1 MRPSPLNPTQPHE
14 APFLNLPPLVGG
26 NEGGVAPQA
35 RRRGGRGEAVPS
47 PLNPTPPHEAPP
59 LNLPPLCGRDRGRG
73 RAAGAPEGRTRGAVP
88 LDAAPAPCYSAPRLR
103 AHPRR
108 RIPVP
113 ELPEVEAAKR
123 YLAAAGLVGR
133 RFTGADLRWPR
144 AIRSGGVE
152 DFVLGIT
159 GAAVHRLDRR
169 GKFIL
174 IHLSLFS
181 QGEKIEMRGPQITT
195 NVQSKPA
202 ASTAGTPA
210 HSSGPQSTAY
220 LAIHLGMTGSVPIVA
235 AAEPRHKFAHN
246 VLHLD
251 DGRELRF
258 IDPRKLGGL
267 WFAPDAETIVGRL
280 GIEPLGRDFSPATL
294 QSRLTGR
301 SAPIKPLLMDQ
312 ALIAGVGN
320 IYADEALVRAGIGPL
335 RPANSL
341 TADEIAA
348 IHAGLVESLQLA
360 VDRLTSL
367 GTSGKPPTSREE
379 TRDYFLIPRE
389 AGAPCRRCGAPVTR
403 TIIRARS
410 AYHCPTCQP

>member
-1 MRPSPLNPTQPHE
+1 M
-14 APFLNLPPLVGG
+14 
-26 NEGGVAPQA
+26 
-35 RRRGGRGEAVPS
+35 
-47 PLNPTPPHEAPP
+47 
-59 LNLPPLCGRDRGRG
+59 
-73 RAAGAPEGRTRGAVP
+73 
-88 LDAAPAPCYSAPRLR
+88 
-103 AHPRR
+103 
-108 RIPVP
+108 P

-123 YLAAAGLVGR
+123 YLEAAGLVGR

-144 AIRSGGVE
+144 AVRSGGVE

-159 GAAVHRLDRR
+159 GAAVRRLDRR

-174 IHLSLFS
+174 IHVDLPSNLPPS
-181 QGEKIEMRGPQITT
+181 GRDALNLPPSGRDALNLPPSGRDALNLPPLVGGTEGGDSP
-195 NVQSKPA
+195 PA
-202 ASTAGTPA
+202 A
-210 HSSGPQSTAY
+210 Y
-220 LAIHLGMTGSVPIVA
+220 LGIHLGMTGSVPIA
-235 AAEPRHKFAHN
+235 DAAEPRHKFAHN
-246 VLHLD
+246 VLRLD

-267 WFAPDAETIVGRL
+267 WFAPDVEMIVRRL
-280 GIEPLGRDFSPATL
+280 GIEPLGRDFSALTL
-294 QSRLTGR
+294 QSRLAGR

-320 IYADEALVRAGIGPL
+320 IYADEALIRAGVGPL

-341 TADEIAA
+341 TAAEIAA
-348 IHAGLVESLQLA
+348 IHAGLVESLHLA

-367 GTSGKPPTSREE
+367 GASGKPPTGREE

-389 AGAPCRRCGAPVTR
+389 AGAPCRRCGAPVAR

>member
-1 MRPSPLNPTQPHE
+1 M
-14 APFLNLPPLVGG
+14 
-26 NEGGVAPQA
+26 
-35 RRRGGRGEAVPS
+35 
-47 PLNPTPPHEAPP
+47 
-59 LNLPPLCGRDRGRG
+59 
-73 RAAGAPEGRTRGAVP
+73 
-88 LDAAPAPCYSAPRLR
+88 
-103 AHPRR
+103 
-108 RIPVP
+108 P

-123 YLAAAGLVGR
+123 YLDAAGLAGR

-144 AIRSGGVE
+144 AVRSGDVE
-152 DFVLGIT
+152 EFVLGIT
-159 GAAVHRLDRR
+159 GAAVRRLGRR

-174 IHLSLFS
+174 IHL
-181 QGEKIEMRGPQITT
+181 
-195 NVQSKPA
+195 N
-202 ASTAGTPA
+202 TPA
-210 HSSGPQSTAY
+210 C
-220 LAIHLGMTGSVPIVA
+220 LAIHLGMTGSVPIVD

-280 GIEPLGRDFSPATL
+280 GIEPLGRDFSAATL

-341 TADEIAA
+341 TVDEIAA
-348 IHAGLVESLQLA
+348 IHAGLVDSLQLA
-360 VDRLTSL
+360 IDRLTSL

-379 TRDYFLIPRE
+379 TRDYFLIPRQ
-389 AGAPCRRCGAPVTR
+389 AGAPCRRCGDPVTR

>member
-1 MRPSPLNPTQPHE
+1 M
-14 APFLNLPPLVGG
+14 
-26 NEGGVAPQA
+26 
-35 RRRGGRGEAVPS
+35 
-47 PLNPTPPHEAPP
+47 
-59 LNLPPLCGRDRGRG
+59 
-73 RAAGAPEGRTRGAVP
+73 
-88 LDAAPAPCYSAPRLR
+88 
-103 AHPRR
+103 
-108 RIPVP
+108 P

-123 YLAAAGLVGR
+123 YLEAAGLVGR

-144 AIRSGGVE
+144 AVRSGPIE

-159 GAAVHRLDRR
+159 GAAVRRLDRR

-174 IHLSLFS
+174 IHVDLPSNLPPNGRDTLSLPPS
-181 QGEKIEMRGPQITT
+181 GRDPSNLPPSGRDALSLPPLVGGTEGGDSP
-195 NVQSKPA
+195 PA
-202 ASTAGTPA
+202 A
-210 HSSGPQSTAY
+210 Y
-220 LAIHLGMTGSVPIVA
+220 LGIHLGMTGSVPIA
-235 AAEPRHKFAHN
+235 DGAEPRHKFAHN
-246 VLHLD
+246 ILRLD

-267 WFAPDAETIVGRL
+267 WFAPDVEMIVGRL
-280 GIEPLGRDFSPATL
+280 GIEPLGRDFSAVTL
-294 QSRLTGR
+294 QGRLAGR

-320 IYADEALVRAGIGPL
+320 IYADEALIRAGVGPL

-348 IHAGLVESLQLA
+348 IHAGLVESLHLA

-367 GTSGKPPTSREE
+367 GASGKPPTGREE
-379 TRDYFLIPRE
+379 TRDYFLIPRQ
-389 AGAPCRRCGAPVTR
+389 AGAPCRRCGAPVAR